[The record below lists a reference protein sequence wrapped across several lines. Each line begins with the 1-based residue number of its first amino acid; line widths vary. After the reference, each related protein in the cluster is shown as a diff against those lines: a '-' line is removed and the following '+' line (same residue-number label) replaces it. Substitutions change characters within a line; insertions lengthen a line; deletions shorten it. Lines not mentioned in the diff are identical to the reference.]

1 MEILWENNAEHRL
14 LLWKS
19 SYRDDIVDTSLDGRR
34 KEMRRGE
41 KVPHI

>member
-1 MEILWENNAEHRL
+1 MEILWENMPSIGCCFGRVLIE
-14 LLWKS
+14 
-19 SYRDDIVDTSLDGRR
+19 IVDTSLDGRR